1 MKKLLLL
8 TVLFFSQMIFSQSDC
23 VTAIAVCGNS
33 GQSYTPS
40 GHGATQESPLGG
52 CLSTEHFSVWY
63 KFTIATG
70 GTLTFVINPNAT
82 GTSTD
87 YDWAVYG
94 PNVQCGALGLPVRCS
109 FSAGGGPTG
118 LNMTSLDTSEGA
130 GTDNLGNPSDRFVKY
145 MDVLPGETYYLIV
158 DNFSSNTTGFALN
171 WGGTATLASPFT
183 DPNLTPNPFVAPGT
197 PSATPGGPNE
207 IVQCQLPTTYN
218 FSTLSAGIINGNP
231 NFQVTYHNNLNDAI
245 TGANPITTPITINGT
260 TIYYYSIHYQDPAN
274 PNNPINS
281 CTQTGAIKFVPGNIT
296 TNNATLTTCNYNNSG
311 TGTFNLTTA
320 VVYAP
325 TTGVTKKYYPTQAD
339 MNAGTNEITNPATYS
354 STAPKTIYVK
364 INTDQGCYGNAE
376 ISLQFFAPL
385 PAVNVTLKACNNNN
399 AGTALFDLTAA
410 NVYPPGGVTK
420 KYYLSQA
427 DLNAGTNE
435 ITNPATYTSSAP
447 KTIYVRVTNPQGC
460 TGQSEISLQ
469 YLPVVTVTEATLESC
484 YIETAV
490 TTASFDL
497 TQANVTSQTGTSK
510 KYYKTQADAIAGTN
524 EILNPSAYIATTS
537 VVYVKVTND
546 TGCYAIAKINLKVL
560 PPVTS
565 AVLKDKIICI
575 EDQTTL
581 DAGPGFDAYEWST
594 GATTQS
600 ISNVTAG
607 MYWVKLKTGKC
618 WTLQPVKVTA
628 SVQPVIT
635 NIEITNDSFTVTVNG
650 GKGPYQYSL
659 DGINWQDSNV
669 FTGLPRGE
677 NKVYV
682 KDSYDC
688 NPISVQ
694 VTVPNLINAITPNG
708 DNKNDYIDYSALSY
722 KKNVV
727 FTVYDRYGNMLYRAD
742 KIRNYT
748 WDGTSNGK
756 KIVTGTYWYTVT
768 WTENDKNNTE
778 TKYSGWVLVKNID

>member
-23 VTAIAVCGNS
+23 VSAIAVCGNA

-40 GHGATQESPLGG
+40 GHGTTQESPLGG

-118 LNMTSLDTSEGA
+118 LNMTSLDTSESA
-130 GTDNLGNPSDRFVKY
+130 SVDNLGNDADRFVKY

-158 DNFSSNTTGFALN
+158 DNFSSNTTGFALE
-171 WGGTATLASPFT
+171 WGGTATLASPFN
-183 DPNLTPNPFVAPGT
+183 DPNLTPNPFVPPGN
-197 PSATPGGPNE
+197 PSATPNGPNE
-207 IVQCQLPTTYN
+207 IVQCQLPTTFD
-218 FSTLSAGIINGNP
+218 FSTLTAGIVNGNA
-231 NFQVTYHNNLNDAI
+231 NFQVTYHYNSNDAI
-245 TGANPITTPITINGT
+245 IGASPITTPITINGT
-260 TIYYYSIHYQDPAN
+260 DTYYYSIHYQDPTN

-281 CTQTGAIKFVPGNIT
+281 CTQTGAFKFVPGNIV
-296 TNNATLTTCNYNNSG
+296 TNNATLTSCNYNNSG
-311 TGTFNLTTA
+311 IGIFDLTSA
-320 VVYAP
+320 SVYAP
-325 TTGVTKKYYPTQAD
+325 TAGVTKKYYPSLAD
-339 MNAGTNEITNPATYS
+339 MNAGTNEITNPGAYS
-354 STAPKTIYVK
+354 SAAPKTIYVK

-376 ISLQFFAPL
+376 ILLQFLPPL

-399 AGTALFDLTAA
+399 SGTGLYDLTSA
-410 NVYPPGGVTK
+410 NVYPPGNVTK
-420 KYYLSQA
+420 KYYSSLA
-427 DLNAGTNE
+427 DLNAGTNA
-435 ITNPATYTSSAP
+435 ITNPASYISAAP

-469 YLPVVTVTEATLESC
+469 YFPVVTVTEATLESC
-484 YIETAV
+484 FIETA
-490 TTASFDL
+490 TATATFDL
-497 TQANVTSQTGTSK
+497 TQANVTSQTAVVKAYFT
-510 KYYKTQADAIAGTN
+510 TQADALAGTN
-524 EILNPSAYIATTS
+524 PIANPSNYISTTTTIYIRVS
-537 VVYVKVTND
+537 NEND
-546 TGCYAIAKINLKVL
+546 CFAIAKVNLKVL
-560 PPVTS
+560 PPVKS
-565 AVLKDKIICI
+565 SVLKDKIICI
-575 EDQTTL
+575 EDKTTL
-581 DAGPGFDAYEWST
+581 DAGPGFDGYEWST

-600 ISNVTAG
+600 ISNVGAG
-607 MYWVKLKTGKC
+607 EYWVRLKTGKC
-618 WTLQPVKVTA
+618 WTLQEVKVNA
-628 SVQPVIT
+628 SAQPVIT
-635 NIEITNDSFTVTVNG
+635 NIDINNDSFTVSVAG

-682 KDSYDC
+682 KDAYDC

-727 FTVYDRYGNMLYRAD
+727 FTVYDRYGNMMYRAD

-756 KIVTGTYWYTVT
+756 KIMTGTYWYTIT

-778 TKYSGWVLVKNID
+778 TKYSGWVLVKNIQ